1 MNTENERIDW
11 IEAYLSDS
19 LSPEQK
25 AVFTRQLQTDP
36 TLSEEVELHRMANE
50 LIVDHALLDLKAKMI
65 TQYRPQ
71 YQQTNYL
78 RGNRGSIWL
87 VTGIV
92 VLVALVGSVV
102 YFKDKSTSGSK
113 EISIQPIPQTEKPA
127 SLPTESV
134 PELSTSKPK
143 EVPDNTPKKPVPEH
157 SVSIVKNNSTNAK
170 DSALVS
176 IPISV
181 IPIPE
186 KESAKPVEH
195 PVTKEGSRYTPSKI
209 TPPAFKQPE
218 VNCAGIQFTIA
229 VQTEKSCSDGSSGK
243 IICDLA
249 SIKGGTPPYQLSIN
263 KGASFRKTR
272 QFEYLSPGIYY
283 LTIKDASGCQYTLA
297 EGIEIQAKDC
307 TAPQEYAFSP
317 DLGQV
322 WTFPFGNDTK
332 GTLQI
337 FNREGV
343 LVYRTEIHNG
353 FPGEWNGQ
361 GNQGIPVPM
370 GHYRFLFDEGKGKQT
385 QGSVS
390 VLR

>member
-25 AVFTRQLQTDP
+25 AAFTQQLQTDP
-36 TLSEEVELHRMANE
+36 TLAEEVELHRMANDV
-50 LIVDHALLDLKAKMI
+50 IIDHALLDLKAKMI

-78 RGNRGSIWL
+78 GGKRGSIWL
-87 VTGIV
+87 ITGIV
-92 VLVALVGSVV
+92 VLSALVASIV
-102 YFKDKSTSGSK
+102 YFKSQSTSGSK
-113 EISIQPIPQTEKPA
+113 ETSTQPIHQTEKPA
-127 SLPTESV
+127 SQPMVTV
-134 PELSTSKPK
+134 PNKSTSKPK
-143 EVPDNTPKKPVPEH
+143 ELQDNTEKKPVPNPN
-157 SVSIVKNNSTNAK
+157 VSISKKGATKAK

-176 IPISV
+176 TSVSV
-181 IPIPE
+181 IPAPV
-186 KESAKPVEH
+186 KEPTKTGENS
-195 PVTKEGSRYTPSKI
+195 VTKEAVSHTPAKIVSEGSKET
-209 TPPAFKQPE
+209 E
-218 VNCAGIQFTIA
+218 VNCAGIQFTVA
-229 VQTEKSCSDGSSGK
+229 VQTEESCSDGSTGK
-243 IICDLA
+243 IICDLT

-272 QFEYLSPGIYY
+272 QFDYLSPGMYY
-283 LTIKDASGCQYTLA
+283 LTIKDASGCQYTLKD
-297 EGIEIQAKDC
+297 GIEIQAKDC
-307 TAPQEYAFSP
+307 ATPEEYAFSP

-332 GTLQI
+332 GTLHI

-343 LVYRTEIHNG
+343 LVYRAEIHNG

-370 GHYRFLFDEGKGKQT
+370 GQYRFLFDEGKGKQT